1 MQDLTT
7 GPVTRH
13 LLKTASFMLVTMVFQ
28 TLYYLVDLYWVGR
41 LGTDSVAAVGV
52 AGNLTFIVLALTQ
65 MLGVGTTAVVSHAV
79 GRKDHDGANM
89 MFNQAQVLATVT
101 GVVFLIVALA
111 VRTRYTRSLAADSS
125 AATQAAQYLV
135 WFIPAMAL
143 QFTMVAMGSALRAV
157 GNFKTTMIMG
167 SVTVVLNMLL
177 APFLIFGWV
186 TGHAFGVSGA
196 AISSLIAIIVGIVW
210 LGTYFTPRDAYLR
223 FMKEDWKPKVDAWKR
238 MLAIGLP
245 SGVEFALMALYLMI
259 IYSISRPF
267 GAAAQAGFGIGG
279 RVVQAGF
286 MPVVALGFAVAPV
299 AGQNFG
305 ARQGQRVKD
314 AYKRAVMMAVIF
326 MIILAIICQIVP
338 AQLVRVF
345 TKDPAAIQV
354 GEEYLR
360 ILSISYIGSGII
372 FVNSSMFQAM
382 GNTIPSLIASAIR
395 ITLVAIPALILSRMP
410 GFQLHWIWWLSVAT
424 IVVQVA
430 VSLAFLKREFDR
442 KLAFASAPAS
452 IPTPPMAPLD
462 QPEGIA
468 QAT

>member
-1 MQDLTT
+1 
-7 GPVTRH
+7 
-13 LLKTASFMLVTMVFQ
+13 MLVTMVFQ

-79 GRKDHDGANM
+79 GRKDHDAANM
-89 MFNQAQVLATVT
+89 MFNQAQVLATIT
-101 GVVFLIVALA
+101 GVAFLLVAL
-111 VRTRYTRSLAADSS
+111 VIRIPYTRALAADTAS
-125 AATQAAQYLV
+125 ASLAAQYLV

-143 QFTMVAMGSALRAV
+143 QFLMVAMGAALRAV
-157 GNFKTTMIMG
+157 GNFKPTMIIA
-167 SVTVVLNMLL
+167 SVTVVINMVL
-177 APFLIFGWV
+177 APFLIFGWG

-196 AISSLIAIIVGIVW
+196 AMSSLVAIVVAVVW
-210 LGTYFTPRDAYLR
+210 FASLFTPRTSYLR
-223 FMKEDWKPKVDAWKR
+223 FMSADWKPKVEAWKR

-245 SGVEFALMALYLMI
+245 SGVEFALMALYLII

-305 ARQGQRVKD
+305 ARKGQRVKD
-314 AYKRAVMMAVIF
+314 AYRRAVMMSVVFMLLLLAV
-326 MIILAIICQIVP
+326 CQIVP
-338 AQLVRVF
+338 AQLVSVF
-345 TKDPAAIQV
+345 TKDPAAIRV

-360 ILSISYIGSGII
+360 ILSISFIGSGVI

-382 GNTIPSLIASAIR
+382 GNTIPSLIASTVR
-395 ITLVAIPALILSRMP
+395 ITLVAIPAVMLSRMS
-410 GFQLHWIWWLSVAT
+410 GFQLHWIWWLSVGT

-430 VSLAFLKREFDR
+430 ISLLFLKREFDR
-442 KLAFASAPAS
+442 KLALADRAAAIPEPSIAPVN
-452 IPTPPMAPLD
+452 